1 MDDFIFDGQALS
13 DFGYVIA
20 ADGAIDETLA
30 VSNMNYELIKSA
42 MSDIS
47 YKVAHEYPDNYSR
60 TFMIIKNNC
69 EDVESNGSLTDD
81 DISTLT
87 RWLVRKQ
94 FKWFKYVG
102 TNVWFKVQNVV
113 EKMYYGN
120 DVIGLQITVNANAPF
135 GFTPEIAN
143 TWSGE
148 TNTIYT
154 VSDEE
159 GYIIPT
165 VIITLA
171 ESGNLVI
178 RNSRTA
184 DFTQID
190 NVSSGE
196 VITIYGEG
204 LLQIASSDPSHNVA
218 DDFNFVFPK
227 LVSSYNDSANII
239 TTNLNCTVTYKYR
252 GRRKVGL

>member
-1 MDDFIFDGQALS
+1 MEDFIFDGQTLS

-30 VSNMNYELIKSA
+30 VSNMNYELVKSA

-69 EDVESNGSLTDD
+69 ADVEDYGYLTDD
-81 DISTLT
+81 DISVLS

-94 FKWFKYVG
+94 YKWFKYVG
-102 TNVWFKVQNVV
+102 SNVWFKVQNVV

-120 DVIGLQITVNANAPF
+120 GVIGLQITVNTNAPF
-135 GFTPEIAN
+135 GFTPEIKN
-143 TWSGE
+143 TWTGDSG
-148 TNTIYT
+148 TIYT

-159 GYIIPT
+159 GYIVPT
-165 VIITLA
+165 VSIKA
-171 ESGNLVI
+171 NEGGNLVI
-178 RNSRTA
+178 RNSRTSE
-184 DFTQID
+184 FTQID
-190 NVSSGE
+190 NVTSGE
-196 VITIYGEG
+196 TITIYGEG
-204 LLQIASSDPSHNVA
+204 LLQITTDNANHNIA

-227 LVSSYNDSANII
+227 LVCEYNNNQNTI
-239 TTNLNCTVTYKYR
+239 TTSLDCDVVITYR

>member
-20 ADGAIDETLA
+20 SDGAIDETLD
-30 VSNMNYELIKSA
+30 VSSMNYQLIKSA

-69 EDVESNGSLTDD
+69 KDVESNGSLTDD

-102 TNVWFKVQNVV
+102 TNVWFKVQNIV
-113 EKMYYGN
+113 EKMYYGD

-135 GFTPEIAN
+135 GFTPEITN
-143 TWSGE
+143 TWE
-148 TNTIYT
+148 DKTHNIYA

-159 GYIIPT
+159 GYILPSMQIKM
-165 VIITLA
+165 VD
-171 ESGNLVI
+171 SGDLVI
-178 RNSRTA
+178 RNSRTT

-190 NVSSGE
+190 HVNSGE

-204 LLQIASSDPSHNVA
+204 LLQIESSDSSHIIA

-227 LVSSYNDSANII
+227 LICEYNNNENII
-239 TTNLNCTVTYKYR
+239 TTNLNCVITMTYR